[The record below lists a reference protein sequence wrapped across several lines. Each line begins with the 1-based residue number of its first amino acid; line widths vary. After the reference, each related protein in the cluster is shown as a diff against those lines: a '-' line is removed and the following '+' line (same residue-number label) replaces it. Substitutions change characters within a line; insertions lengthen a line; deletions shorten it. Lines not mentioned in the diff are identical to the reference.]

1 MQVTRCGYVCAQLC
15 QTLCNPMD
23 YCRLPGSSVHG
34 IFPARILEWV
44 AFPSPAYLPDPGI
57 EPVSLGISCIGRQI
71 PYLCAT
77 WEASRNEQRN
87 RNRVQVG
94 GNHTSSKQ
102 QGSMGRQRNAE
113 SSRLTENFLE
123 ADIERWGKAGI
134 SCTAM

>member
-1 MQVTRCGYVCAQLC
+1 MCVCVCSVMSDSLQ
-15 QTLCNPMD
+15 PMD

-57 EPVSLGISCIGRQI
+57 EPVSLGISCIGRI
-71 PYLCAT
+71 PCLCAT